1 MSLDSALARGA
12 SVDPPLSPPT
22 WPQRLGGW
30 LLLARISN
38 SPTVVSNVLAGAALG
53 GALTVGSTTLLLVL
67 AMVLFYTAGML
78 LNDVCDER
86 WDREHRAERP
96 LVTGLVSRRAAT
108 AGVAALFLV
117 GLALLW
123 PAGLASLLAGL
134 VLIGLIV
141 LYDAWHKG
149 NPLSPLVMALCR
161 LLVYVVAFLA
171 FRQSPTGELLLAG
184 VLLVVYMVGL
194 TAIAKSETKPSVS
207 SRWPAVLPLL
217 PALAFGPRLGWPA
230 GLLALGQ
237 AGWSLYSLR
246 FAYRTEARDIRGT
259 IGRLIAGISLLDA
272 LVLLA
277 VGASP
282 GLVLVALVC
291 FVLTLIL
298 QRVVPGT

>member
-1 MSLDSALARGA
+1 
-12 SVDPPLSPPT
+12 
-22 WPQRLGGW
+22 
-30 LLLARISN
+30 
-38 SPTVVSNVLAGAALG
+38 
-53 GALTVGSTTLLLVL
+53 
-67 AMVLFYTAGML
+67 
-78 LNDVCDER
+78 
-86 WDREHRAERP
+86 
-96 LVTGLVSRRAAT
+96 
-108 AGVAALFLV
+108 
-117 GLALLW
+117 
-123 PAGLASLLAGL
+123 

-141 LYDAWHKG
+141 LYDAWHKA
-149 NPLSPLVMALCR
+149 NPLSPLVMAGCR

-184 VLLVVYMVGL
+184 ALLVVYMVGL

-246 FAYRTEARDIRGT
+246 FAYRTEGRDIGGT

-277 VGASP
+277 AGASP
-282 GLVLVALVC
+282 GLVPVALAC
-291 FVLTLIL
+291 FVLTLLL

>member
-1 MSLDSALARGA
+1 MSLDPALARGA
-12 SVDPPLSPPT
+12 PLSDPT
-22 WPQRLGGW
+22 WSGRLGGW

-53 GALTVGSTTLLLVL
+53 GGLEVGPTSLLLVL

-96 LVTGLVSRRAAT
+96 LVTGLVSRRAAGT
-108 AGVAALFLV
+108 GVVLLLLV
-117 GLALLW
+117 GLMLLW
-123 PAGLASLLAGL
+123 RIGPASFLAGL

-141 LYDAWHKG
+141 LYDAWHKA
-149 NPLSPLVMALCR
+149 NPLSPLVMAGCR

-171 FRQSPTGELLLAG
+171 FRESPTGELLLAG
-184 VLLVVYMVGL
+184 ALLVVYMVGL
-194 TAIAKSETKPSVS
+194 TAIAKSETRPSVS

-246 FAYRTEARDIRGT
+246 FAYRTESRDIGGT

-272 LVLLA
+272 LVLVA
-277 VGASP
+277 AGASP
-282 GLVLVALVC
+282 GLVAVALVC
-291 FVLTLIL
+291 FVSTLLL
-298 QRVVPGT
+298 QRMVPGT